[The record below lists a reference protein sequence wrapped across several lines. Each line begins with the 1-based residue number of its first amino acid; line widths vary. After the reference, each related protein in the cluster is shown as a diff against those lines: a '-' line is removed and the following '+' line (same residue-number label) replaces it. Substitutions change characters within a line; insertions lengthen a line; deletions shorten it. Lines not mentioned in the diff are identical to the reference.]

1 MRNGTRPL
9 ALLAATIA
17 ALAAGAGEAS
27 AQHSRRDPL
36 TEAVAKTRDSV
47 VAIRYKGGKNEA
59 VGSGVIIDERGFIV
73 TNRHVVGSSKSLLVR
88 LAGGAEVP
96 ATILVSDAN
105 TDLAVLR
112 ITVKQK
118 LKALP
123 LAPASDL
130 ILAEQVFAIGHPFNY
145 SFTVTRGIISA
156 LNREIELPD
165 GKTLTGIIQTDASI
179 NPGNSGGPLMNI
191 NGEMIGINV
200 ALRSGAQGI
209 AFAINTDTIKAVLR
223 RYLSA
228 EKVAGVSHGLDVQE
242 RVVGEVGE
250 RSKVVVAG
258 LQQEFP
264 AAKAGM
270 QSGDEIVAIGKLAVH
285 NSFDVERALWHMQP
299 GEQISVRVARGG
311 KQMTLTMTLAGG
323 RSVQTAAAATRHANG
338 GGRTGNRS
346 VAQTAAPRR

>member
-1 MRNGTRPL
+1 MRNGAKVSSIV
-9 ALLAATIA
+9 ALSLAALVI
-17 ALAAGAGEAS
+17 GAGGAH

-47 VAIRYKGGKNEA
+47 VAIKYKGGKNEA
-59 VGSGVIIDERGFIV
+59 VGSGVVIDERGFVV
-73 TNRHVVGSSKSLLVR
+73 TNRHVIGTNKTLLVR
-88 LAGGAEVP
+88 LADGTELP
-96 ATILVSDAN
+96 ASILVSDSN

-112 ITVKQK
+112 IRVSRK

-165 GKTLTGIIQTDASI
+165 GHLLAGIIQTDASI
-179 NPGNSGGPLMNI
+179 NPGNSGGPLLNI
-191 NGEMIGINV
+191 NGELIGINV

-209 AFAINTDTIKAVLR
+209 AFAINTDTIKSVLSR
-223 RYLSA
+223 FLSA
-228 EKVAGVSHGLDVQE
+228 EKVAGVNHGLDVQE

-250 RSKVVVAG
+250 RQKVVVAG
-258 LQQEFP
+258 LKDE
-264 AAKAGM
+264 AASRSGLK
-270 QSGDEIVAIGKLAVH
+270 SGDEIVAVGKLPVH
-285 NSFDVERALWHMQP
+285 NRFDLERALWHTQP
-299 GEQISVRVARGG
+299 GEQISVRVSRAG
-311 KQMTLTMTLAGG
+311 KQMTLTMTLTGG
-323 RSVQTAAAATRHANG
+323 SGRNAQYAAAGRNAPSTTRG
-338 GGRTGNRS
+338 GTNA

>member
-1 MRNGTRPL
+1 MRSGAKASSII
-9 ALLAATIA
+9 ALTLAA
-17 ALAAGAGEAS
+17 LVVGAGDS
-27 AQHSRRDPL
+27 RAQHSRRDPL

-47 VAIRYKGGKNEA
+47 VAIKYKGGKNEA
-59 VGSGVIIDERGFIV
+59 VGSGVIIDERGFVV
-73 TNRHVVGSSKSLLVR
+73 TNRHVIGSGKTLLVR
-88 LAGGAEVP
+88 LAGGVEVP
-96 ATILVSDAN
+96 AAILVSDSN

-112 ITVKQK
+112 IRVKQK
-118 LKALP
+118 LQALT

-156 LNREIELPD
+156 LDREIELPD

-209 AFAINTDTIKAVLR
+209 AFAINTDTVKAVLR
-223 RYLSA
+223 RFLSA

-242 RVVGEVGE
+242 RVVGEVGD

-258 LQQEFP
+258 LRQELP
-264 AAKAGM
+264 AARAGM
-270 QSGDEIVAIGKLAVH
+270 KNGDEIVAIGKLAVH
-285 NSFDVERALWHMQP
+285 NSFDVERALWHTQP
-299 GEQISVRVARGG
+299 GEKISVKVARGG
-311 KQMTLTMTLAGG
+311 KEMTLTMTLTGD
-323 RSVQTAAAATRHANG
+323 G
-338 GGRTGNRS
+338 GGGVQIAAGRPASGGARRKNAT